1 MFSGVYQKVIE
12 RFPQVEA
19 VAIDAGYK
27 TPGIMKEILDNG
39 RIPCTPYKRP
49 MTKDGFFK
57 KNEYVYDEYYD
68 CIICPNNQPLKYSTT
83 NKEGY
88 KEYKSDPA
96 ICSKCAMREKCTQ
109 SRNCQKVVTRHV

>member
-1 MFSGVYQKVIE
+1 MFSGIYQKVIE

-39 RIPCTPYKRP
+39 KIPCTPYKRP

-88 KEYKSDPA
+88 KE
-96 ICSKCAMREKCTQ
+96 
-109 SRNCQKVVTRHV
+109 

>member
-1 MFSGVYQKVIE
+1 MYI
-12 RFPQVEA
+12 
-19 VAIDAGYK
+19 
-27 TPGIMKEILDNG
+27 
-39 RIPCTPYKRP
+39 
-49 MTKDGFFK
+49 
-57 KNEYVYDEYYD
+57 YDEYYD

-109 SRNCQKVVTRHV
+109 SKNCQKVVTRHVWAEYMEKAEDYRHTPQYKKSMQSASKRLRESLRVLKSNMVCGIHILED